1 MKLSV
6 DQIKS
11 AVANNNF
18 NFLQEKQFY
27 LKYGKLF
34 LSEKKNDYISYKSR
48 TCISIVL
55 FSVDPFKILLKQG
68 NEDIDYTF
76 DDLGFSNHYFK

>member
-34 LSEKKNDYISYKSR
+34 LSEKK
-48 TCISIVL
+48 
-55 FSVDPFKILLKQG
+55 
-68 NEDIDYTF
+68 E
-76 DDLGFSNHYFK
+76 